1 MAVLDYLSKWKRYS
15 GTSLCCTF
23 SVWFVHKNV
32 LHLIF
37 YLWTK
42 LQCDN
47 VFPSHDIKQHMLL
60 SYYLTADDVINLKI
74 YLGSSSKAM
83 TDREKDEKREILKF
97 ENLENENNFLD
108 GIKNIFDSF
117 WRATIWWKI
126 KIAKK

>member
-1 MAVLDYLSKWKRYS
+1 
-15 GTSLCCTF
+15 
-23 SVWFVHKNV
+23 
-32 LHLIF
+32 
-37 YLWTK
+37 
-42 LQCDN
+42 
-47 VFPSHDIKQHMLL
+47 MLL

-117 WRATIWWKI
+117 
-126 KIAKK
+126 